1 MPSKN
6 HAVSGPAS
14 GLRRHLAVI
23 SGFSRRTAV
32 LVTVVAAAGLLAL
45 SEELHGQLVASLA
58 LADPLFARHSVTGAL
73 LFVAFAALSAI
84 LVFFSSVLLVPVGVR
99 TWGEVGCFLLLWLGW
114 FLGGLVTYN
123 VGRHLGRPVVRRMLT
138 EDKMARYERFIPRG
152 GSFLTATLV
161 QLALPSDVSG
171 YFFGL
176 LGYQAR
182 VYLGALACA
191 ELPYALGTVFLG
203 SAFIRRE
210 YGLLLSASAVAI
222 AVLVLLR
229 QHRRRQTRLS
239 A

>member
-1 MPSKN
+1 MQAKN
-6 HAVSGPAS
+6 HVGAGQTT
-14 GLRRHLAVI
+14 GLRRHLAVVF
-23 SGFSRRTAV
+23 GFSRRAAV
-32 LVTVVAAAGLLAL
+32 LVAVVAVAGLLAL

-58 LADPLFARHSVTGAL
+58 LADPLFARHTVTGAL
-73 LFVAFAALSAI
+73 LFVGFAALSAI

-99 TWGEVGCFLLLWLGW
+99 TWGATGCFLLLWCGW
-114 FLGGLVTYN
+114 FLGGLVTYTI
-123 VGRHLGRPVVRRMLT
+123 GRHLGRPVVRRMLSD
-138 EDKMARYERFIPRG
+138 DKFARYERFIPHS

-182 VYLGALACA
+182 VYLGALVCA